1 MQLLDGQ
8 TLKIKFGKLIA
19 EKRKAY
25 NWSQEY
31 LAEKLDIHVRTLG
44 KLENGHAFV
53 NADTLCKLSEVFNIP
68 IKTFFDIEDNT
79 MNVNEH
85 KLNIIIDKLRSGGN
99 EKIDYYFDV
108 INVIDRKYN
117 G

>member
-1 MQLLDGQ
+1 MQSLNGQ
-8 TLKIKFGKLIA
+8 ILKCKLGKLIA

-31 LAEKLDIHVRTLG
+31 LAEKLCIHVRTLG
-44 KLENGHAFV
+44 KIENGHAFV
-53 NADTLCKLSEVFNIP
+53 NADTLCKLSEVFNSP
-68 IKTFFDIEDNT
+68 LKSFFDIEDT
-79 MNVNEH
+79 TDINEQ
-85 KLNIIIDKLRSGGN
+85 KLNTIIDKLRVGGN